1 MRSRERERVRVWWY
15 EKYDMLVMLR
25 YGGELRNVRYVLD
38 PMEAEESIVEQ
49 ECVDFHMDQPYLYS
63 ML

>member
-49 ECVDFHMDQPYLYS
+49 
-63 ML
+63 